1 MKKTRFFYLKKVNV
15 VLLILW
21 IGLINEA
28 ITLNLHEKNTGREKQ
43 NIANMPAEDIETEE
57 KAEEKAEEI
66 RLETELLKE
75 DVKKIR
81 VLLMDSDYQS
91 YYHPEVSLRY
101 NGKEEIYTKDMEV
114 IK

>member
-57 KAEEKAEEI
+57 KAEEI

-81 VLLMDSDYQS
+81 VLLMDKAFQINIGLGRDIS
-91 YYHPEVSLRY
+91 
-101 NGKEEIYTKDMEV
+101 
-114 IK
+114 